1 MEGERK
7 TNTHMSRCLDEH
19 QDSKTMDR
27 LEDGGCTEE
36 DPKAI
41 APTTSQDLVRTPLYS
56 P

>member
-7 TNTHMSRCLDEH
+7 TNTHTNRCLH
-19 QDSKTMDR
+19 GYQDSKTMDL